1 MHPTELFAAV
11 DLDIRLSQLNMINH
25 IKEAIQNDE
34 NLVVEAGTGV
44 GKTFAY
50 VLGAYLGIKEKE
62 KQKKIKHIIISTNTI
77 TLQSQ
82 LIKKDLPIIKKMIGE
97 KITYNIAKGRGRY
110 ICHLRLYNKLEHNPE
125 FKDLADALDDDWLGD
140 MDELKIQVKS
150 SDWLEVNNTAN
161 TCIGNRCEFYSECAY
176 VSARDALRKSDIIVT
191 NHSLLLAH
199 LSLGD
204 AAILPKYSD
213 SLFII
218 DECHH
223 LPGKSISTFSHNA
236 SVIGAQGWI
245 NDIDKNINGLQK
257 GIVTDREKSELTEIR
272 KNLIIELSQ
281 AQKYIDEIYEYYGRD
296 ADIYRITSVSEGF
309 LENAGNIK
317 NQALSCSKIIN
328 RIKLSL
334 ESYIEDQG
342 LEVTGT
348 IEQQLSSLKF
358 YLDRCESLYNVW
370 REFQNDHQPPFAK
383 WFSKKNTNAQS
394 DLKSHLQ
401 DYSVCVAPITANKI
415 LKQALW
421 DNVENSVIL
430 CSATIKALGNF
441 SQFLNESG
449 LDEKTKCVELPSP
462 FHYEK
467 SEVILP
473 EMKSFPQN
481 YQLHTKESADI
492 IKQCLNKTKKGILVL
507 FCSMQAMKDVFAL
520 LPKKQQDYIIMQG
533 EKPKSEI
540 LFLHKKM
547 IDRDLPSVIFGVD
560 SFSEGVDLPGK
571 YLELLIIHKIPFAVP
586 TDPVEQ
592 TRSDWIQSQGQ
603 NPFMNF
609 SLPIA
614 SIKLTQMTG
623 RLIRTE
629 QDVGK
634 VIILDKRIVAKDYGK
649 GLIEGLPDFKIRK
662 NVSIER
668 V

>member
-1 MHPTELFAAV
+1 MNPAELFSAV
-11 DLDIRLSQLNMINH
+11 DLNIRSSQLDMINH
-25 IKEAIQNDE
+25 IKEAIQKDE
-34 NLVVEAGTGV
+34 NLVIEAGTGV

-50 VLGAYLGIKEKE
+50 VLGAYLGLKQKEKS
-62 KQKKIKHIIISTNTI
+62 KKIKHIIISTNTI

-82 LIKKDLPIIKKMIGE
+82 LIKKDLPIIKKMIGHD
-97 KITYNIAKGRGRY
+97 ITYNIAKGRGRY
-110 ICHLRLYNKLEHNPE
+110 LCHLRLYNKLESHPDYQTFSDE
-125 FKDLADALDDDWLGD
+125 LDNGWAGD
-140 MDELKIQVKS
+140 IDELKFQAKH
-150 SDWLEVNNTAN
+150 SDWLEINNTAN
-161 TCIGNRCEFYSECAY
+161 TCVGNRCEFYSECAY
-176 VSARDALRKSDIIVT
+176 VHARDVLRKSDIIIT

-204 AAILPKYSD
+204 ASILPKFSD
-213 SLFII
+213 SVFII

-223 LPGKSISTFSHNA
+223 LPGKSISAFSHSS
-236 SVIGAQGWI
+236 SVIGAQAWI
-245 NDIDKNINGLQK
+245 NDIDKSISSLQK
-257 GIVTDREKSELTEIR
+257 GIVTDKEKSDLTDIR

-281 AQKYIDEIYEYYGRD
+281 AQRFIDEIYEYYGRD
-296 ADIYRITSVSEGF
+296 ADIYRITGVSEGF
-309 LENAGNIK
+309 LQNAGNIK
-317 NQALSCSKIIN
+317 NQALSCSKILN

-334 ESYIEDQG
+334 ETYIQEQE
-342 LEVTGT
+342 LEVTGS
-348 IEQQLSSLKF
+348 IEQQLTSLKF

-370 REFQNDHQPPFAK
+370 REFQNNQEPPFAK
-383 WFSKKNTNAQS
+383 WFSKKQTNSQPLG
-394 DLKSHLQ
+394 DSHLQ

-430 CSATIKALGNF
+430 CSATVKALGSF
-441 SQFLNESG
+441 SQFLNDSG
-449 LDEKTKCVELPSP
+449 LNDETKCVELPSP

-467 SEVILP
+467 SEVIIP
-473 EMKSFPQN
+473 DMKSFPQN
-481 YQLHTKESADI
+481 YQAHTKESADI
-492 IKQCLNKTKKGILVL
+492 IKQYLKKIKKGILVL

-520 LPKKQQDYIIMQG
+520 LPKTQQDYIIMQG

-547 IDRDLPSVIFGVD
+547 IDRGLPSVIFGVD

-592 TRSDWIQSQGQ
+592 TRSDWIQAQGQ

-614 SIKLTQMTG
+614 SIKLTQMAG

-629 QDVGK
+629 EDVGK
-634 VIILDKRIVAKDYGK
+634 VVILDKRIVAKQYGQS
-649 GLIEGLPDFKIRK
+649 LLDGLPKFQISK
-662 NVSIER
+662 NVNIN
-668 V
+668 